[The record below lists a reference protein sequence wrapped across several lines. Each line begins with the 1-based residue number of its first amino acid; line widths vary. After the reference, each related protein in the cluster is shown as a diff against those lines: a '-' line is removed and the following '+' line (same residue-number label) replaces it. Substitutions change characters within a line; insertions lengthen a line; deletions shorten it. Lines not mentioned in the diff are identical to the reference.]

1 MPLSQSPSDSSQPP
15 RTSKGFLS
23 LLERIANLWYAC
35 PFRWQI
41 LIAITLL
48 TLFTGLV
55 GGVLAVLDSRT
66 RAAIETQSNVE
77 LWRNHIAAQAREI
90 DGPADLAPFTW
101 RLAQEMAK
109 VRHVSIRVVT
119 PAGKASSGAHETE
132 LATHDARGE
141 DRAPG
146 WFVSL
151 VQPTVEVRDVPVIAN
166 GMLLGNVLI
175 KGEPDDEIAEAWEL
189 LLLMAVL
196 WLGGTALMMVGLYFV
211 LGYILDPLVTLA
223 DGMRELEDGHYGLRI
238 EPPKVRELAAIV
250 GSFNTLAQAL
260 DGANAENSR
269 LYCQLVAVQEDERRQ
284 ISRDLHDEFGP
295 CLFGITAGAGAIERH
310 ARNLPEPQAST
321 ILSCV
326 NEISLV
332 SERLKSLNRQLLNR
346 LRPVALGRTTLT
358 ELISELILT
367 FERRHP
373 DKRFERTFADLP
385 TSFGEDI
392 DLTLY
397 RCVQEG
403 LTNAVR
409 HGSPSLVSVS
419 MSAEEA
425 QAGRSVRLRIT
436 DDGVGISDNAA
447 LGYGLA
453 GMRER
458 VRALSGTLV
467 IETMQPAG
475 TALNVTL
482 PVRSGGPPET
492 RVLT

>member
-1 MPLSQSPSDSSQPP
+1 
-15 RTSKGFLS
+15 
-23 LLERIANLWYAC
+23 
-35 PFRWQI
+35 
-41 LIAITLL
+41 
-48 TLFTGLV
+48 
-55 GGVLAVLDSRT
+55 
-66 RAAIETQSNVE
+66 
-77 LWRNHIAAQAREI
+77 
-90 DGPADLAPFTW
+90 
-101 RLAQEMAK
+101 
-109 VRHVSIRVVT
+109 
-119 PAGKASSGAHETE
+119 
-132 LATHDARGE
+132 
-141 DRAPG
+141 
-146 WFVSL
+146 
-151 VQPTVEVRDVPVIAN
+151 
-166 GMLLGNVLI
+166 
-175 KGEPDDEIAEAWEL
+175 
-189 LLLMAVL
+189 
-196 WLGGTALMMVGLYFV
+196 
-211 LGYILDPLVTLA
+211 
-223 DGMRELEDGHYGLRI
+223 
-238 EPPKVRELAAIV
+238 
-250 GSFNTLAQAL
+250 
-260 DGANAENSR
+260 
-269 LYCQLVAVQEDERRQ
+269 
-284 ISRDLHDEFGP
+284 
-295 CLFGITAGAGAIERH
+295 
-310 ARNLPEPQAST
+310 
-321 ILSCV
+321 
-326 NEISLV
+326 
-332 SERLKSLNRQLLNR
+332 LNR